1 MILSY
6 PFLFLLST
14 LMCFTLLVAG
24 ANYYLRTKQDALS
37 RRLQELQE
45 HSMAGISNPVLGG
58 DIWETLLQSTYG
70 TIFGK
75 GWFRQKEL
83 ELMRAGFRGAGVVKT
98 YGLLSLAFTVV
109 LLGAALVTLQGEDLS
124 MRLLGI
130 AGAVLFGYLIPE
142 QVLVYMRNRHRL
154 SLMAALPDT
163 TDMLS
168 IVLGAG
174 LSLDQAIARV
184 GEEIR
189 FVYPELADEL
199 YWMTLEVQA
208 GQERAVAFQHMA
220 QRTGLL
226 DIRSLASMIV
236 QAERFGTG
244 LSQALRIYA
253 DSLRT
258 KRRLEIETT
267 INKAAVKMIF
277 PIVLFV
283 LPALLVVIL
292 APGIISILRVLQ
304 LLRWLWIGPYHGHVC
319 SLADPGRAGSW

>member
-1 MILSY
+1 VSLAF
-6 PFLFLLST
+6 PLLFFLST
-14 LMCFTLLVAG
+14 AACFTLLVA
-24 ANYYLRTKQDALS
+24 ALHYHLRTRQSAL
-37 RRLQELQE
+37 RLRIEELQE
-45 HSMAGISNPVLGG
+45 QAAGGAPLLGG
-58 DIWETLLQSTYG
+58 DLWDSLLRSTYG
-70 TIFGK
+70 AIFGK
-75 GWFRQKEL
+75 SWFRQKEL
-83 ELMRAGFRGAGVVKT
+83 ELMRAGFRGPRVVKV
-98 YGLLSLAFTVV
+98 YGIASLAFTAV
-109 LLGAALVTLQGEDLS
+109 LVIAAFLGLQDQDLS
-124 MRLLGI
+124 MRLLGL
-130 AGAVLFGYLIPE
+130 AGALILGYFVPD
-142 QVLVYMRNRHRL
+142 QVLVSLRKRHRL

-184 GEEIR
+184 GDEIR

-199 YWMTLEVQA
+199 HWMTLEVQA

-220 QRTGLL
+220 QRTGLV

-258 KRRLEIETT
+258 KRRLEIEAT
-267 INKAAVKMIF
+267 INKAAVKMVF

-283 LPALLVVIL
+283 LPALFVVIL
-292 APGIISILRVLQ
+292 APGIISTLRDLQ
-304 LLRWLWIGPYHGHVC
+304 LLK
-319 SLADPGRAGSW
+319 

>member
-1 MILSY
+1 MTLSY
-6 PFLFLLST
+6 PLLFVLSS
-14 LMCFTLLVAG
+14 LASVTLLVAG
-24 ANYYLRTKQDALS
+24 VHYYLRTRSDTLT
-37 RRLQELQE
+37 RRIQELQE
-45 HSMAGISNPVLGG
+45 QSMAGVAGPVIGG
-58 DIWETLLQSTYG
+58 DFSDTLLRATFG

-83 ELMRAGFRGAGVVKT
+83 ELMRAGFRGPKVVKT
-98 YGLLSLAFTVV
+98 YGLLALAFAASLLLSV
-109 LLGAALVTLQGEDLS
+109 LVFLRDED
-124 MRLLGI
+124 MAMWLLGI
-130 AGAVLFGYLIPE
+130 VGAVVLGYFIPE
-142 QVLVYMRNRHRL
+142 QVLVYLRGRHRL

-184 GEEIR
+184 SEEIR
-189 FVYPELADEL
+189 FVYPELADEF

-226 DIRSLASMIV
+226 DIRSLAGMIV

-244 LSQALRIYA
+244 LAQALRIYA
-253 DSLRT
+253 DSVRT
-258 KRRLEIETT
+258 KRRLEIEAT

-277 PIVLFV
+277 PIVLFI
-283 LPALLVVIL
+283 LPALFVVIL
-292 APGIISILRVLQ
+292 APGIITILRDLEI
-304 LLRWLWIGPYHGHVC
+304 LT
-319 SLADPGRAGSW
+319 GR

>member
-1 MILSY
+1 MSLSF
-6 PFLFLLST
+6 PSLFFLST
-14 LMCFTLLVAG
+14 LAGFTLLVAG
-24 ANYYLRTKQDALS
+24 LHYYFRTRPDALN
-37 RRLQELQE
+37 RRIQELQE
-45 HSMAGISNPVLGG
+45 HSMAGGPLPLLGG
-58 DIWETLLQSTYG
+58 DFWDFLLRSTYG
-70 TIFGK
+70 AIFGK

-83 ELMRAGFRGAGVVKT
+83 ELMRAGIRGVKVVKA
-98 YGLLSLAFTVV
+98 YGMLSLLFTLGLVV
-109 LLGAALVTLQGEDLS
+109 AAVVTLQGQDLS
-124 MRLLGI
+124 MRLFGLAAALVLGY
-130 AGAVLFGYLIPE
+130 VIPE
-142 QVLVYMRNRHRL
+142 QILVSLRNRHRL

-189 FVYPELADEL
+189 FVYPELADEF

-208 GQERAVAFQHMA
+208 GQERSVAFQHMA
-220 QRTGLL
+220 QRTGLV

-258 KRRLEIETT
+258 KRRLEIEAT
-267 INKAAVKMIF
+267 INKAAVKMVF

-283 LPALLVVIL
+283 LPALFVVIL
-292 APGIISILRVLQ
+292 APGIISILRDLQVLGQ
-304 LLRWLWIGPYHGHVC
+304 
-319 SLADPGRAGSW
+319 

>member
-1 MILSY
+1 MPSGFPIL
-6 PFLFLLST
+6 FLFST
-14 LMCFTLLVAG
+14 LGCFTLLAAAV
-24 ANYYLRTKQDALS
+24 NYYLATRDDALG
-37 RRLQELQE
+37 RRIQELQE
-45 HSMAGISNPVLGG
+45 QSMSGPVPSLGG
-58 DIWETLLQSTYG
+58 DFLGSLLRATYG
-70 TIFGK
+70 TLFGRK
-75 GWFRQKEL
+75 WFREKEL
-83 ELMRAGFRGAGVVKT
+83 ELMRAGFRGPRVVKV
-98 YGLLSLAFTVV
+98 YGVASLGFTVLLV
-109 LLGAALVTLQGEDLS
+109 VSALVGLQGRDLGTWLLGLVGAL
-124 MRLLGI
+124 
-130 AGAVLFGYLIPE
+130 LFGYMIPE
-142 QVLVYMRNRHRL
+142 QVLVYLRNRHRL
-154 SLMAALPDT
+154 NLMAALPDT

-184 GEEIR
+184 GDEIR
-189 FVYPELADEL
+189 FVYPELADEF

-258 KRRLEIETT
+258 KRRLEIEST
-267 INKAAVKMIF
+267 INKAAVKMVF

-283 LPALLVVIL
+283 LPALFVVIL
-292 APGIISILRVLQ
+292 VPGIISILRDLQ
-304 LLRWLWIGPYHGHVC
+304 LLR
-319 SLADPGRAGSW
+319 

>member
-1 MILSY
+1 MPSDFPLLFFLSAAA
-6 PFLFLLST
+6 
-14 LMCFTLLVAG
+14 CATLLVAG
-24 ANYYLRTKQDALS
+24 VHYYLRTRQDAL
-37 RRLQELQE
+37 RWRIEELQE
-45 HSMAGISNPVLGG
+45 QSAGGGPVPLLGG
-58 DIWETLLQSTYG
+58 DFWDSLLRSTYG

-75 GWFRQKEL
+75 SWFRQKEL
-83 ELMRAGFRGAGVVKT
+83 ELMRAGFRGPRVVKV
-98 YGLLSLAFTVV
+98 YGIASLAFTAVMV
-109 LLGAALVTLQGEDLS
+109 AAAILGLQDQDLS
-124 MRLLGI
+124 MRLLGL
-130 AGAVLFGYLIPE
+130 AGALVLGYFIPD
-142 QVLVYMRNRHRL
+142 QVLVSLRSRHRL

-189 FVYPELADEL
+189 FVYPELADEF

-226 DIRSLASMIV
+226 DIRSLAGMIV

-258 KRRLEIETT
+258 KRRLEIEST
-267 INKAAVKMIF
+267 INKAAVKMVF

-283 LPALLVVIL
+283 LPALFVVIL
-292 APGIISILRVLQ
+292 APGVISTLRDLQ
-304 LLRWLWIGPYHGHVC
+304 LLR
-319 SLADPGRAGSW
+319 

>member
-1 MILSY
+1 MSLSFPSLFFLSIL
-6 PFLFLLST
+6 T
-14 LMCFTLLVAG
+14 CFTLLVAG
-24 ANYYLRTKQDALS
+24 LQYYLRTRQDALS
-37 RRLQELQE
+37 RRIQELQE
-45 HSMAGISNPVLGG
+45 HSMAGGSLPLLGG
-58 DIWETLLQSTYG
+58 DFWDFLLRSTYG
-70 TIFGK
+70 AIFGK

-83 ELMRAGFRGAGVVKT
+83 ELMRAGFRGPKVVKV
-98 YGLLSLAFTVV
+98 YGLLSLVFTLGLVV
-109 LLGAALVTLQGEDLS
+109 TAVATLQDQDLS
-124 MRLLGI
+124 MRLFGLAAALVLGY
-130 AGAVLFGYLIPE
+130 FIPE
-142 QVLVYMRNRHRL
+142 QILVSLRNRHRL

-220 QRTGLL
+220 QRTGLM

-258 KRRLEIETT
+258 KRRLEIEAT
-267 INKAAVKMIF
+267 INKAAVKMVF

-283 LPALLVVIL
+283 LPALFVVIL
-292 APGIISILRVLQ
+292 APGIISILRDLQVLGQ
-304 LLRWLWIGPYHGHVC
+304 
-319 SLADPGRAGSW
+319 

>member
-1 MILSY
+1 MSLSLPSLFFLSIL
-6 PFLFLLST
+6 T
-14 LMCFTLLVAG
+14 CFTLLVAG
-24 ANYYLRTKQDALS
+24 LHYYLRTRQDALS
-37 RRLQELQE
+37 RRIQELQE
-45 HSMAGISNPVLGG
+45 HSMASGSLPLLGG
-58 DIWETLLQSTYG
+58 DFWDFLLRSTYG
-70 TIFGK
+70 AIFGK

-83 ELMRAGFRGAGVVKT
+83 ELMRAGFRGPKVVKV
-98 YGLLSLAFTVV
+98 YGLLSLGFTLGLVV
-109 LLGAALVTLQGEDLS
+109 TAVATLQDQDLS
-124 MRLLGI
+124 MRLFGLAAALVLGY
-130 AGAVLFGYLIPE
+130 FIPE
-142 QVLVYMRNRHRL
+142 QILVSLRNRHRL

-220 QRTGLL
+220 QRTGLM

-258 KRRLEIETT
+258 KRRLEIEAT
-267 INKAAVKMIF
+267 INKAAVKMVF

-283 LPALLVVIL
+283 LPALFVVIL
-292 APGIISILRVLQ
+292 APGIISILRDLQVLGQ
-304 LLRWLWIGPYHGHVC
+304 
-319 SLADPGRAGSW
+319 

>member
-1 MILSY
+1 MPSDFPFQFFLSVA
-6 PFLFLLST
+6 LSS
-14 LMCFTLLVAG
+14 TLLVAG
-24 ANYYLRTKQDALS
+24 VHYYLRTRQDAL
-37 RRLQELQE
+37 RWRIEGLQDQDL
-45 HSMAGISNPVLGG
+45 SIRALGLAGALVLGYFVP
-58 DIWETLLQSTYG
+58 D
-70 TIFGK
+70 
-75 GWFRQKEL
+75 
-83 ELMRAGFRGAGVVKT
+83 
-98 YGLLSLAFTVV
+98 
-109 LLGAALVTLQGEDLS
+109 
-124 MRLLGI
+124 
-130 AGAVLFGYLIPE
+130 
-142 QVLVYMRNRHRL
+142 QVLVSLRKRHRL
-154 SLMAALPDT
+154 NLMAALPDT

-189 FVYPELADEL
+189 FVYPELADEF

-258 KRRLEIETT
+258 KRRLEIEST
-267 INKAAVKMIF
+267 INKAGVKMVF
-277 PIVLFV
+277 PIVLFI
-283 LPALLVVIL
+283 LPALFVVIL
-292 APGIISILRVLQ
+292 VSGVISTLRDLQ
-304 LLRWLWIGPYHGHVC
+304 LLR
-319 SLADPGRAGSW
+319 

>member
-1 MILSY
+1 MTLNY
-6 PFLFLLST
+6 PLLFLLST
-14 LMCFTLLVAG
+14 LTCFTLLVAG
-24 ANYYLRTKQDALS
+24 LNYYFRTRQDALT
-37 RRLQELQE
+37 RRIQELQE
-45 HSMAGISNPVLGG
+45 QSMSGISGPLLGG
-58 DIWETLLQSTYG
+58 DFWDALLRSTYG
-70 TIFGK
+70 VVFGK
-75 GWFRQKEL
+75 SWFRQKEL

-98 YGLLSLAFTVV
+98 YGILSLAFMAAVV
-109 LLGAALVTLQGEDLS
+109 TVTLIVLQDEDLS
-124 MRLLGI
+124 MWLLGL
-130 AGAVLFGYLIPE
+130 AAAVILGYFIPE
-142 QVLVYMRNRHRL
+142 QVLVYLRNRHRL

-226 DIRSLASMIV
+226 DIRSLAGMIV

-244 LSQALRIYA
+244 LAQALRIYA
-253 DSLRT
+253 DSVRT
-258 KRRLEIETT
+258 KRRLEIEAT

-277 PIVLFV
+277 PIVLFI
-283 LPALLVVIL
+283 LPALFVVIL
-292 APGIISILRVLQ
+292 APGIISILRDLQ
-304 LLRWLWIGPYHGHVC
+304 LLR
-319 SLADPGRAGSW
+319 GR

>member
-1 MILSY
+1 MSGFPVL
-6 PFLFLLST
+6 LFISLLA
-14 LMCFTLLVAG
+14 CFTLTVAG
-24 ANYYLRTKQDALS
+24 LNFYVRTRQDALS

-45 HSMAGISNPVLGG
+45 QSMTGPLPLFGG
-58 DIWETLLQSTYG
+58 DFWDAILRSTYG

-75 GWFRQKEL
+75 AWFRQKEL
-83 ELMRAGFRGAGVVKT
+83 ELMRAGYRGPRVVKWYGVLSLLFT
-98 YGLLSLAFTVV
+98 GLLLVTVWLVMQGQDLAMW
-109 LLGAALVTLQGEDLS
+109 LLGVAAAFI
-124 MRLLGI
+124 LGY
-130 AGAVLFGYLIPE
+130 FIPE
-142 QVLVYMRNRHRL
+142 QILLYLRNRHRL

-189 FVYPELADEL
+189 FVYPELANEF

-208 GQERAVAFQHMA
+208 GQERAIAFQHMA
-220 QRTGLL
+220 QRTGLT

-258 KRRLEIETT
+258 KRRLEIEAT
-267 INKAAVKMIF
+267 INKAAVKMVF
-277 PIVLFV
+277 PIVLFI
-283 LPALLVVIL
+283 LPALFVVIL
-292 APGIISILRVLQ
+292 MPGIISILRDLQ
-304 LLRWLWIGPYHGHVC
+304 MLGQ
-319 SLADPGRAGSW
+319 

>member
-1 MILSY
+1 MVPDFPILF
-6 PFLFLLST
+6 FLT
-14 LMCFTLLVAG
+14 VAG
-24 ANYYLRTKQDALS
+24 SLSLLIAGMHYYWRTRQDAL
-37 RRLQELQE
+37 RWRIEELQE
-45 HSMAGISNPVLGG
+45 QSASGG
-58 DIWETLLQSTYG
+58 SLPSLRGDVWDSLLRSTYG
-70 TIFGK
+70 SIFGK
-75 GWFRQKEL
+75 DWFRQKEL
-83 ELMRAGFRGAGVVKT
+83 ELMRAGFRGPRVVKI
-98 YGLLSLAFTVV
+98 YGIISLVFTALMTV
-109 LLGAALVTLQGEDLS
+109 AAVIGLQDQDLS
-124 MRLLGI
+124 IRLLGL
-130 AGAVLFGYLIPE
+130 AGAVVLGYFVPE
-142 QVLVYMRNRHRL
+142 QVLVSLRKRHRL

-189 FVYPELADEL
+189 FVYPELADEF

-220 QRTGLL
+220 QRTGLM

-244 LSQALRIYA
+244 LSHALRIYA

-258 KRRLEIETT
+258 KRRLEIEAT
-267 INKAAVKMIF
+267 INKAAVKMVF

-283 LPALLVVIL
+283 LPALFVVIL
-292 APGIISILRVLQ
+292 APGIISTLRDLQ
-304 LLRWLWIGPYHGHVC
+304 LLR
-319 SLADPGRAGSW
+319 

>member
-1 MILSY
+1 MSQSY
-6 PFLFLLST
+6 QWLFLFST
-14 LMCFTLLVAG
+14 LACATLLVAG
-24 ANYYLRTKQDALS
+24 LSYYFRTRQDALS
-37 RRLQELQE
+37 QRIQDLQEQSAQGGSIAL
-45 HSMAGISNPVLGG
+45 LGG
-58 DIWETLLQSTYG
+58 DVWDLMLRSTYG
-70 TIFGK
+70 AIFGK

-83 ELMRAGFRGAGVVKT
+83 ELMRAGFRGPKVVKV
-98 YGLLSLAFTVV
+98 YGIASLAFTAILVV
-109 LLGAALVTLQGEDLS
+109 IALVTLQGMDLGTWAVG
-124 MRLLGI
+124 LG
-130 AGAVLFGYLIPE
+130 GAIVLGYFIPE
-142 QVLVYMRNRHRL
+142 QVLVSLRNRHRL

-189 FVYPELADEL
+189 FVYPELADEF

-208 GQERAVAFQHMA
+208 GQQRAVAFQHMA

-253 DSLRT
+253 DSVRT
-258 KRRLEIETT
+258 KRRLEIEST
-267 INKAAVKMIF
+267 INKAAVKMVF
-277 PIVLFV
+277 PIVLFI
-283 LPALLVVIL
+283 LPALFVVIL
-292 APGIISILRVLQ
+292 APGIISILRDLEMLGQ
-304 LLRWLWIGPYHGHVC
+304 
-319 SLADPGRAGSW
+319 

>member
-1 MILSY
+1 MTGGSGPL
-6 PFLFLLST
+6 
-14 LMCFTLLVAG
+14 
-24 ANYYLRTKQDALS
+24 
-37 RRLQELQE
+37 
-45 HSMAGISNPVLGG
+45 LGG
-58 DIWETLLQSTYG
+58 DFWDLVLRSTYG

-83 ELMRAGFRGAGVVKT
+83 ELMRAGFRGPAVVKT
-98 YGLLSLAFTVV
+98 YGILSLVFTAGLFVT
-109 LLGAALVTLQGEDLS
+109 ALITLQDEDLG
-124 MRLLGI
+124 MRLLGM
-130 AGAVLFGYLIPE
+130 AAALVFGYFIPE
-142 QVLVYMRNRHRL
+142 QILVYLRNRHRL
-154 SLMAALPDT
+154 SLMIALPDT

-189 FVYPELADEL
+189 FVYPELADEF

-208 GQERAVAFQHMA
+208 GQERSIAFQHMA

-258 KRRLEIETT
+258 KRRLEIEAA
-267 INKAAVKMIF
+267 INKAAVKMVF

-283 LPALLVVIL
+283 LPVLLVVVIL
-292 APGIISILRVLQ
+292 APGIISILRDLQ
-304 LLRWLWIGPYHGHVC
+304 LLR
-319 SLADPGRAGSW
+319 

>member
-1 MILSY
+1 MFSNFPL
-6 PFLFLLST
+6 LFFLST
-14 LMCFTLLVAG
+14 AACATLLVAG
-24 ANYYLRTKQDALS
+24 LLYYLRTRQDAL
-37 RRLQELQE
+37 RWRIEELQE
-45 HSMAGISNPVLGG
+45 QSAAGGPLPMLGG
-58 DIWETLLQSTYG
+58 DFWDSLLRSTYG
-70 TIFGK
+70 TLFGK
-75 GWFRQKEL
+75 SWFRQKEL
-83 ELMRAGFRGAGVVKT
+83 ELMRAGFRGPRVVKVF
-98 YGLLSLAFTVV
+98 GIASLAFTAVMV
-109 LLGAALVTLQGEDLS
+109 AAAILGLQDEDLS
-124 MRLLGI
+124 VRLLGL
-130 AGAVLFGYLIPE
+130 AGALVLGYFIPD
-142 QVLVYMRNRHRL
+142 QVLVSLRNRHRL

-189 FVYPELADEL
+189 FVYPELADEF

-226 DIRSLASMIV
+226 DIRSLAGMIV

-258 KRRLEIETT
+258 KRRLEVEAT
-267 INKAAVKMIF
+267 INKAAVKMVF

-283 LPALLVVIL
+283 LPALFVVIL
-292 APGIISILRVLQ
+292 APGVISTLRDLQ
-304 LLRWLWIGPYHGHVC
+304 LLR
-319 SLADPGRAGSW
+319 

>member
-1 MILSY
+1 MYLGF
-6 PFLFLLST
+6 PLLFFLST
-14 LMCFTLLVAG
+14 AACSTLLVAG
-24 ANYYLRTKQDALS
+24 LHYYFRTRQSALRL
-37 RRLQELQE
+37 RIEELQE
-45 HSMAGISNPVLGG
+45 QAAGGALPVLGG
-58 DIWETLLQSTYG
+58 DFWDSLLRSTYG

-75 GWFRQKEL
+75 SWFRQKEL
-83 ELMRAGFRGAGVVKT
+83 ELMRAGFRGPRVVKL
-98 YGLLSLAFTVV
+98 YGIASLAFTAI
-109 LLGAALVTLQGEDLS
+109 LIIGAFFGLQDQDLS

-130 AGAVLFGYLIPE
+130 AGAVILGYFVPD
-142 QVLVYMRNRHRL
+142 QVLVSLRKRHRL

-184 GEEIR
+184 GDEIR
-189 FVYPELADEL
+189 FVYPELADEF

-253 DSLRT
+253 DSLRS
-258 KRRLEIETT
+258 KRRLEIEAT
-267 INKAAVKMIF
+267 INKAAVKMVF

-283 LPALLVVIL
+283 LPALFVVIL
-292 APGIISILRVLQ
+292 APGIISTLRDLQ
-304 LLRWLWIGPYHGHVC
+304 LLK
-319 SLADPGRAGSW
+319 

>member
-1 MILSY
+1 MFSEFPVWFFLSV
-6 PFLFLLST
+6 LGA
-14 LMCFTLLVAG
+14 FTLLAAG
-24 ANYYLRTKQDALS
+24 VNYYLGSKEDALS
-37 RRLQELQE
+37 RRIQELQE
-45 HSMAGISNPVLGG
+45 QSAGGASGPILGG
-58 DIWETLLQSTYG
+58 DIWDTLLRATYG

-83 ELMRAGFRGAGVVKT
+83 ELMRGGFRGAAAVKT
-98 YGLLSLAFTVV
+98 YGLASLAF
-109 LLGAALVTLQGEDLS
+109 LVTLVTTALVAFRNEDTAMWLVAV
-124 MRLLGI
+124 
-130 AGAVLFGYLIPE
+130 AGAVVLGYFIPE
-142 QVLVYMRNRHRL
+142 QVLVYLRNRHRL

-189 FVYPELADEL
+189 FVYPELADEF

-226 DIRSLASMIV
+226 DIRSLAGMIV

-253 DSLRT
+253 DSVRM
-258 KRRLEIETT
+258 KRRLEIEAN

-277 PIVLFV
+277 PIVLFI
-283 LPALLVVIL
+283 LPALFVVIL
-292 APGIISILRVLQ
+292 APGVISILRDLQ
-304 LLRWLWIGPYHGHVC
+304 ILGNR
-319 SLADPGRAGSW
+319 